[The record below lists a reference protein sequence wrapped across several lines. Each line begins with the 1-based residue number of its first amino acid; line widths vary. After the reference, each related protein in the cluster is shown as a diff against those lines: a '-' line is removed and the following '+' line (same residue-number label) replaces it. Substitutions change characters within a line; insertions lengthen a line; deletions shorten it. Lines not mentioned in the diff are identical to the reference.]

1 MSARQKAEKVHDR
14 KSTDIPINSWV
25 AIAVVDDP
33 LEKGGKLEV
42 LRSLRDDVL
51 AWLQSR
57 RQIDDAQFT
66 AGRHW
71 QRLHQCST
79 IGVIRAIDPGKEAV
93 DGGRV
98 PESITDRQIE
108 AFRELSESYKALGA
122 YGGQLV
128 FEILGEGR
136 GIREAATLRGCQTD
150 MEINYFGRRF
160 RECLETLAIH
170 WGYAQPKYPQRR

>member
-1 MSARQKAEKVHDR
+1 MSKVEKVHDR
-14 KSTDIPINSWV
+14 KSVDLPINAHV
-25 AIAVVDDP
+25 AIAIVSDP
-33 LEKGGKLEV
+33 YSDKGEKIEV

-51 AWLQSR
+51 AWMQSR
-57 RQIDDAQFT
+57 HQIDDAQFA

-79 IGVIRAIDPGKEAV
+79 VGVIRAIDPGKEAV
-93 DGGRV
+93 DGGRM
-98 PESITDRQIE
+98 PEAITDKQIDAFTALRQ
-108 AFRELSESYKALGA
+108 SYEKLGA
-122 YGGQLV
+122 YGSQLV

-136 GIREAATLRGCQTD
+136 GIREAASLRGCQTD

-170 WGYAQPKYPQRR
+170 WGYAQPKRDGT